1 MSFRYKEQAERN
13 YIAEAKDLIKGLKPG
28 QLYDLY
34 QIVSNNLKRSN
45 SAERDNELL
54 AVKQVIENV
63 KGIDEFRLDSIWN
76 GYKSEMAAT
85 AKPKDG
91 AKKPSRKKV

>member
-1 MSFRYKEQAERN
+1 MSFRYKEQSERN
-13 YIAEAKDLIKGLKPG
+13 YIAEAKDLIKGLKFG
-28 QLYDLY
+28 QLYELY

-45 SAERDNELL
+45 SAERDKELL
-54 AVKQVIENV
+54 AVKSVIESV
-63 KGIDEFRLDSIWN
+63 KGIDEFRLASIWN

-91 AKKPSRKKV
+91 AKKADRKRV

>member
-1 MSFRYKEQAERN
+1 MSYRYKAPAERN
-13 YIAEAKDLIKGLKPG
+13 FIAEAKDLIKGLKFG

-34 QIVSNNLKRSN
+34 EIVSNNLKRSN
-45 SAERDNELL
+45 SSERDKELF
-54 AVKQVIENV
+54 AVKQVIEQV
-63 KGIDEFRLDSIWN
+63 KGIDEFRLASIWN

-91 AKKPSRKKV
+91 EKKVNRKKV